1 MLRRVTSY
9 RANKILFNFLKS
21 NHLTGTVI
29 LPANICPDVVET
41 LRYAGNPLHFVDID
55 VHTLCL
61 DWQQVQSVVQDAA
74 AVLAVHTYGMEDDFN
89 EQFETLRAINPKIAI
104 IDDRCL
110 CMPELD
116 EPNSIGDLVIYSMCS
131 KKQVDLGAG
140 GIGYV
145 ADCWNYEEILVPEND
160 VLTNET
166 WTLDKKTLPAKM
178 DAVIKHKEKLNA
190 IYRKNLPAAIQL
202 PAPYQHWRFNIIV
215 PNKEEI
221 LKALFE
227 AGLFASGHYNP
238 QSDGCNVAINL
249 YTHVINLFNDFYY
262 TEEQAIKTC
271 EIIQKLI
278 TENRML
284 TTV

>member
-1 MLRRVTSY
+1 MSKQVTSY

-41 LRYAGNPLHFVDID
+41 LRYAGNPVHFVDID
-55 VHTLCL
+55 ARTLCM
-61 DWQQVQSVVQDAA
+61 DWQHVQSVVQDAA
-74 AVLAVHTYGMEDDFN
+74 AVLAVHTYGIEDYFN
-89 EQFETLRAINPKIAI
+89 VQFAVLRVINPDIAI

-110 CMPELD
+110 CMPELE
-116 EPNSIGDLVIYSMCS
+116 EPNSIGDLVLYSTCN
-131 KKQVDLGAG
+131 KKQVDLGLG

-145 ADCWNYEEILVPEND
+145 ADGWNYEELAVPEND

-166 WTLDKKTLPAKM
+166 WGLDEKILLSKM

-221 LKALFE
+221 LKAMFDE
-227 AGLFASGHYNP
+227 GLFASGHYQP
-238 QSDGCNVAINL
+238 QAEGCNVATNL
-249 YTHVINLFNDFYY
+249 YTHVINLFNDFYF
-262 TEEQAIKTC
+262 TEEQAIQTC
-271 EIIQKLI
+271 EIINLLCK
-278 TENRML
+278 E
-284 TTV
+284 

>member
-1 MLRRVTSY
+1 MSKQVTSY

-29 LPANICPDVVET
+29 LPANICPDVVDT

-55 VHTLCL
+55 AHTLCL
-61 DWQQVQSVVQDAA
+61 DWQQVKSIAKDAA
-74 AVLAVHTYGMEDDFN
+74 VVLAVHTYGIEDDFN
-89 EQFETLRAINPKIAI
+89 EQFATLRAINSSIVI

-116 EPNSIGDLVIYSMCS
+116 EPNSTGDLALYSMCS
-131 KKQVDLGAG
+131 KKQVDLGTG

-145 ADCWNYEEILVPEND
+145 ADGWNYEEIIVSEND

-166 WTLDKKTLPAKM
+166 WTLDKKTLLAKM

-221 LKALFE
+221 LRALFE

-238 QSDGCNVAINL
+238 QAEGCTVATNL
-249 YTHVINLFNDFYY
+249 YNRIINLFNDDYF
-262 TEEQAIKTC
+262 TEEQAMRSCKIIN
-271 EIIQKLI
+271 EIQNK
-278 TENRML
+278 R
-284 TTV
+284 

>member
-1 MLRRVTSY
+1 MLAPIIVFAY
-9 RANKILFNFLKS
+9 NRADHPRKTLTWLGQNKL
-21 NHLTGTVI
+21 
-29 LPANICPDVVET
+29 ANEST
-41 LRYAGNPLHFVDID
+41 LYIFCDGPKPNATDEKLAK
-55 VHTLCL
+55 
-61 DWQQVQSVVQDAA
+61 DAA
-74 AVLAVHTYGMEDDFN
+74 AVLAVHTYGIEDDFN
-89 EQFETLRAINPKIAI
+89 EQFAALRAINPSIVI

-116 EPNSIGDLVIYSMCS
+116 EPNSTGDLVLYSMCS

-145 ADCWNYEEILVPEND
+145 ADGWNYEEILVPEND

-166 WTLDKKTLPAKM
+166 WTLDKKILLAKM

-215 PNKEEI
+215 PNKEDV
-221 LKALFE
+221 LNALFD

-238 QSDGCNVAINL
+238 QADGCNVASNL

-271 EIIQKLI
+271 EIIKC
-278 TENRML
+278 M
-284 TTV
+284 V

>member
-1 MLRRVTSY
+1 MSKQLTSY

-29 LPANICPDVVET
+29 LPANICPDVVDT

-55 VHTLCL
+55 ARTLCM
-61 DWQQVQSVVQDAA
+61 DWQQVQSVVQGAA
-74 AVLAVHTYGMEDDFN
+74 AVLAVHTYGIEEDFN

-116 EPNSIGDLVIYSMCS
+116 KPNSTGDIVLYSMCS

-140 GIGYV
+140 GIGYL
-145 ADCWNYEEILVPEND
+145 ADGWNYEDIMVPEND

-166 WTLDKKTLPAKM
+166 WLLDENILFTKM
-178 DAVIKHKEKLNA
+178 DLVIKHKEQLND
-190 IYRKNLPAAIQL
+190 IYRENLPTAIQL
-202 PAPYQHWRFNIIV
+202 PSPYQHWRFNIVV
-215 PNKEEI
+215 PNKEDI
-221 LKALFE
+221 LNALFD

-238 QSDGCNVAINL
+238 QADGCSVASNL

-262 TEEQAIKTC
+262 TEEQAIKTY
-271 EIIQKLI
+271 EIINKH
-278 TENRML
+278 L
-284 TTV
+284 T

>member
-29 LPANICPDVVET
+29 LPANICPDVVDT

-55 VHTLCL
+55 AHMLCL
-61 DWQQVQSVVQDAA
+61 DWLQVKSIAKDAA
-74 AVLAVHTYGMEDDFN
+74 VVLAVHTYGIEDDFN
-89 EQFETLRAINPKIAI
+89 EQFAALRAINPSIAI

-116 EPNSIGDLVIYSMCS
+116 EPNSTGDLVLYSMCS

-145 ADCWNYEEILVPEND
+145 ADGWTYEEIMVPEND

-166 WTLDKKTLPAKM
+166 WTLDKKILLAKM

-202 PAPYQHWRFNIIV
+202 PAPYQHWRFHIIV
-215 PNKEEI
+215 PNKEDI
-221 LKALFE
+221 LNAIFD

-238 QSDGCNVAINL
+238 QADGCNVAANL

-271 EIIQKLI
+271 EIIKKHY
-278 TENRML
+278 T
-284 TTV
+284 